1 MTGFLSEIGTRCLDF
16 VHGVGEVCFFF
27 WNALVAT
34 VTPPYDHR
42 LLVVQIYDIGFRSI
56 SIVVVSAMAIG
67 MVMVVQMAWGFAWF
81 GAKGLVG
88 PMVTLAF
95 IRELG
100 PIITSLLVGGRVGS
114 GITAEISSMKVTEQI
129 DAIKTLGADPVRK
142 LVSPRLMACVISFPL
157 LAVIS
162 NLSGIGGAMII
173 SQMELNVR
181 PTLFI
186 ESIRG
191 WVALED
197 LVTGISKTFFFGIIV
212 AITGCYVGMKAG
224 GGTRGVGNATTKTVV
239 ISLFL
244 IILFDFILSKIFV
257 IAVYDF

>member
-1 MTGFLSEIGTRCLDF
+1 MKRFVSEFIDGCLNF
-16 VHGVGEVCFFF
+16 ILGVGEVSFFF
-27 WNALVAT
+27 WNSVVAT
-34 VTPPYDHR
+34 VTPPYDYR
-42 LLVVQIYDIGFRSI
+42 LLMVQIYDIGFRSV
-56 SIVVVSAMAIG
+56 SIVVISAMAIG

-81 GAKGLVG
+81 GATGLVG
-88 PMVTLAF
+88 PVVTLSF
-95 IRELG
+95 VRELG

-129 DAIKTLGADPVRK
+129 DAMKTLGADPIRK

-162 NLSGIGGAMII
+162 NLAGIGGAMII
-173 SQMELNVR
+173 SQMELNVK

-191 WVALED
+191 WVFLED
-197 LVTGISKTFFFGIIV
+197 LMTGISKTLFFGIIV
-212 AITGCYVGMKAG
+212 AITGCYVGMKAE

-257 IAVYDF
+257 VAFYDF

>member
-1 MTGFLSEIGTRCLDF
+1 MKRLVLDIARWCTDFLC
-16 VHGVGEVCFFF
+16 GVGDVCFFF
-27 WNALVAT
+27 WNAIVCT
-34 VTPPYDHR
+34 VTPPYDYG
-42 LLVVQIYDIGFRSI
+42 LLMAQIHEVGFRSV

-67 MVMVVQMAWGFAWF
+67 MVMVVQLAWGFAWF
-81 GAKGLVG
+81 GAKSLVG

-129 DAIKTLGADPVRK
+129 DAIKTLGADPIRK
-142 LVSPRLMACVISFPL
+142 LVSPRLMACIISFPL

-162 NLSGIGGAMII
+162 NLSGIGGAIVI
-173 SQMELNVR
+173 SQMELDVN

-191 WVALED
+191 WVSLED
-197 LVTGISKTFFFGIIV
+197 LVTGISKTFFFGIVV
-212 AITGCYVGMKAG
+212 AITGCYVGMKAT

-244 IILFDFILSKIFV
+244 IILLDFILSKIFV
-257 IAVYDF
+257 ILFYDF